1 MHLQIS
7 VFQPLSQHQI
17 RDLLYYNIQTEEV
30 LLCSSCI
37 LSYSRSMIAICR
49 VARHFSLRAMQSPP
63 TGVGRGVGWGGWGR
77 CLGFSDS
84 WKWLHGRPENLLKGF
99 TAKENFKFTFKVSFT
114 NIKCTHLNNIAWWV
128 LYLSGQSSSKSIFRI
143 CPSPQKVLLGSFPAY
158 PSLAGITI
166 FPLTSE
172 ILDLWGYIVYIF
184 SYMWFPSFKII
195 FLRLTHAVV
204 WNISSLFFFAAA

>member
-1 MHLQIS
+1 MQI
-7 VFQPLSQHQI
+7 
-17 RDLLYYNIQTEEV
+17 EEV
-30 LLCSSCI
+30 LLSSSCI
-37 LSYSRSMIAICR
+37 LSYSRSIIAICR
-49 VARHFSLRAMQSPP
+49 VARDFSLRAMQSPP

-158 PSLAGITI
+158 PSLARVTI
-166 FPLTSE
+166 SPLTSE
-172 ILDLWGYIVYIF
+172 I
-184 SYMWFPSFKII
+184 
-195 FLRLTHAVV
+195 
-204 WNISSLFFFAAA
+204 FFFFYLWNSWSLGLYSVYFLIYVVSFI